1 MFILLPLQLIGCFV
15 SDYLFYL
22 TGSVKV
28 TRVAINPDVL
38 KECAQKREEMK
49 LLVKLIFQFLEN
61 QHNFHISHK
70 YTVAKETFF
79 GDKSALANFFGAPR
93 GKMDADPLK
102 KSLEELQNLSP
113 ETLLARMNKVS
124 MDENDLSEFTLEKE
138 SVGDVKKEDRVL
150 IEEISSQKF
159 SLPKPEYE
167 LTIKEK
173 DGTKMRRCVVRVALP
188 GVSSVSECELEID
201 CVSMNNAAN
210 FFWKC

>member
-1 MFILLPLQLIGCFV
+1 
-15 SDYLFYL
+15 
-22 TGSVKV
+22 
-28 TRVAINPDVL
+28 
-38 KECAQKREEMK
+38 
-49 LLVKLIFQFLEN
+49 
-61 QHNFHISHK
+61 
-70 YTVAKETFF
+70 
-79 GDKSALANFFGAPR
+79 
-93 GKMDADPLK
+93 MDEDPLK

-201 CVSMNNAAN
+201 CVSKA
-210 FFWKC
+210 